1 MRCCIG
7 DVKWCDALCSGGI
20 VYGDFSKSPYIY
32 NLDDPETI
40 YAPNSGYINH
50 FYRDRSGPRK
60 EEQMATKTTETTKA
74 AEAKAAKAKKE
85 KEAKVRKAY
94 FLTVDIF
101 FTNDLLGTNPNDPE
115 IYSKYIADLAT
126 DEDRK
131 AEVERIGAMEV
142 DEKGMTVFVRNPD
155 EPSIPQLKSYTWL
168 GFVKERAKGLNGVSG
183 TVADGMKAFIKEV
196 NLRVAVSPKFIDVI
210 LPEGEAIGVLERPLR
225 ASGPSGERTA
235 LAKSEVIPAGS
246 KCRLTFR
253 CETKEGLALVIECL
267 NEGKI
272 HGTGQ
277 WRNAGG
283 DHADVWEEL
292 MALD

>member
-1 MRCCIG
+1 
-7 DVKWCDALCSGGI
+7 
-20 VYGDFSKSPYIY
+20 
-32 NLDDPETI
+32 
-40 YAPNSGYINH
+40 
-50 FYRDRSGPRK
+50 
-60 EEQMATKTTETTKA
+60 MATKATTTTEAAVETKTAKTTTK
-74 AEAKAAKAKKE
+74 KTAAKEEKK
-85 KEAKVRKAY
+85 KVRKAY
-94 FLTVDIF
+94 FLTVDIT

-131 AEVERIGAMEV
+131 AEVDRLGALEV

-155 EPSIPQLKSYTWL
+155 DPSVPQLKSYTWL
-168 GFVKERAKGLNGVSG
+168 GFVKERAKGLNGVDG
-183 TVADGMKAFIKEV
+183 TIATGMKAFIKEV
-196 NLRVAVSPKFIDVI
+196 NLRVAVSPKFIDVH
-210 LPEGEAIGVLERPLR
+210 LPEGEAIGILERPLR

-246 KCRLTFR
+246 TCRLTFR

-267 NEGKI
+267 NEGKV

-277 WRNAGG
+277 WRNAGYGTFTWEKVELGVDEIKPGG